1 MGSSGDSG
9 QPAATS
15 HTTFTPMAAFLTT
28 ITPASAVLT
37 AAAVTNPTTT
47 ATSSNPSSSTVITA
61 TTTNA
66 SHTTGFAHIP
76 PAPVGMGDLA
86 SVTAISTTI
95 SAGQVVGTGDNGF
108 GRTFSSFFN
117 RNPATSGRIE
127 LGMGGSTCTGGELAD
142 GFSTDTSQSFST
154 TADRAAAVYL
164 VLRTGTIYHDRCT
177 VSAQYYVRS
186 ASGRPQVLRSGLGVS
201 MTVSHDTSAASV
213 SVSCGTADA
222 STGAATCSYTGSE
235 HLGWF
240 DTSQA
245 EAATVTISVR
255 YDSAEVASSTPAS
268 ITLAPLVEHGALER
282 AGMVVTMPYSPRF
295 QQDTFSSVVSA
306 HTGGYALS
314 TFGFVVMY
322 DSEVLEYN
330 SVEGDSKYLA
340 PTVNDYTTGQVVV
353 ITSGLASGVTDA
365 EVTGSNVRL
374 AELSF
379 TVQGATSGGLHTTHS
394 SALTCTVS
402 EMVSTSTITIDGTVN
417 VAAQIDDEQGG
428 AVTEGQLTVQKREV
442 VGIYAYVGNAELFN
456 TACLSGVNVSTAVTV
471 QRVYNQAGASD
482 GTVVDAMCSVNES
495 WARVVAVHESCE
507 VHAAAGH
514 TEGGSGIIIGVEAEE
529 DGATHSTAVEMS
541 VWFPQDVKVE
551 AADHELGHIGS
562 SSSGNGTCDQRLFQG
577 TQLYAEASFGGIG
590 MNATRDLD
598 VTALMTFAAD
608 DPSVVEVDGCSV
620 RGMRTGSAVV
630 HGMSGDGATQ
640 LAFASGAS
648 ISVVDAEVLVTRLS
662 AVLVTGAVFEELE
675 SPVALDMAAEVQG
688 NVTLLQELQSEGAS
702 GVIFVYAA
710 FEDGTWQELKRADN
724 VTVEVQPEYASS
736 LTVVETTSGNADFQ
750 GLVPS
755 GGESAVSHD
764 VLLPTWRHPCS
775 GEVIA
780 IGTGTVNV
788 SLAEPVSV
796 VVSSKYTRMTREED
810 AASASPISLPTSSA
824 LTVEV
829 TYDDGTTKDFT
840 ADGRTEYA
848 VTTGAGLVQVVD
860 ATAGAI
866 SEATG
871 FGLVTIVVTF
881 PTYSAASGMNASV
894 DLQVVGLDHVTI
906 RSSPYPSYSGSS
918 STDKTTLSLLLC
930 TAVFQR
936 AVLKLTAVLTD
947 SQTADVT
954 SSSRFASSNATAL
967 MISDTTMIPAVAG
980 AYNVSGAF
988 EGHDSANLLI
998 TVSGGAVMASSIT
1011 HSTSWGSG
1019 DTFGGVVNTTK
1030 TLGIK
1035 MVFGDGTMFTDLV
1048 SGTQSSWVGA
1058 SELAVF
1064 ASDAPDRVGVST
1076 GGVAEL
1082 RLNHYAAVSITASA
1096 ACSVEGM
1103 EAVSSSDEV
1112 YANLQAAAYDVD
1124 LGSPSGLQLEAT
1136 AAGSELNVPVW
1147 IETGS
1152 GTLQLFDILL
1162 QFDAAHLEAVAC
1174 AVGDEWS
1181 QYSFT
1186 CTINDPPEEVLLT
1199 GVEIS
1204 TDVQGLVQVAT
1215 VTFLVKGTFDVTP
1228 LEGVVQGLQ
1237 CSNYESSEEVSIVA
1251 GRGELVQLDGRRRHV
1266 LQAAA
1271 LSPPPR
1277 WRQRP
1282 WVRSRRLQQT
1292 GRMLGDVNGDGV
1304 FDVFDT
1310 QDAKKWAAGVPGY
1323 TMEEVSELSAF
1334 QRQQLD
1340 PTLDYLT
1347 DPNVTSNCPAG
1358 WDVGTPCPS
1367 PKDTQYLQYVYA
1379 NFLRF
1384 VALATAD
1391 DVASM
1396 LSVPEDPEGTLAINV
1411 TVYDKT
1417 GEMVT
1422 GNTTMV
1428 KYELEVTGVN
1438 QEMQLSGD
1446 RQCSQ

>member
-1 MGSSGDSG
+1 
-9 QPAATS
+9 
-15 HTTFTPMAAFLTT
+15 
-28 ITPASAVLT
+28 
-37 AAAVTNPTTT
+37 
-47 ATSSNPSSSTVITA
+47 
-61 TTTNA
+61 
-66 SHTTGFAHIP
+66 
-76 PAPVGMGDLA
+76 
-86 SVTAISTTI
+86 
-95 SAGQVVGTGDNGF
+95 
-108 GRTFSSFFN
+108 
-117 RNPATSGRIE
+117 
-127 LGMGGSTCTGGELAD
+127 MGGSTCTGGELAD

-154 TADRAAAVYL
+154 TADRATAVYL

-213 SVSCGTADA
+213 SV
-222 STGAATCSYTGSE
+222 
-235 HLGWF
+235 
-240 DTSQA
+240 
-245 EAATVTISVR
+245 
-255 YDSAEVASSTPAS
+255 
-268 ITLAPLVEHGALER
+268 EHGALER
-282 AGMVVTMPYSPRF
+282 AGMV
-295 QQDTFSSVVSA
+295 
-306 HTGGYALS
+306 
-314 TFGFVVMY
+314 
-322 DSEVLEYN
+322 
-330 SVEGDSKYLA
+330 
-340 PTVNDYTTGQVVV
+340 
-353 ITSGLASGVTDA
+353 
-365 EVTGSNVRL
+365 
-374 AELSF
+374 
-379 TVQGATSGGLHTTHS
+379 GATSGGLHTTHS

-482 GTVVDAMCSVNES
+482 GTVVDAMCAVNES

-796 VVSSKYTRMTREED
+796 VVSSK
-810 AASASPISLPTSSA
+810 
-824 LTVEV
+824 
-829 TYDDGTTKDFT
+829 
-840 ADGRTEYA
+840 
-848 VTTGAGLVQVVD
+848 
-860 ATAGAI
+860 
-866 SEATG
+866 
-871 FGLVTIVVTF
+871 
-881 PTYSAASGMNASV
+881 
-894 DLQVVGLDHVTI
+894 
-906 RSSPYPSYSGSS
+906 
-918 STDKTTLSLLLC
+918 
-930 TAVFQR
+930 
-936 AVLKLTAVLTD
+936 
-947 SQTADVT
+947 
-954 SSSRFASSNATAL
+954 
-967 MISDTTMIPAVAG
+967 
-980 AYNVSGAF
+980 
-988 EGHDSANLLI
+988 
-998 TVSGGAVMASSIT
+998 VSGGAVMASSIT
-1011 HSTSWGSG
+1011 HTTSWGSG

-1082 RLNHYAAVSITASA
+1082 RLNHYAAVSLS
-1096 ACSVEGM
+1096 SWMGGGGM
-1103 EAVSSSDEV
+1103 S
-1112 YANLQAAAYDVD
+1112 
-1124 LGSPSGLQLEAT
+1124 
-1136 AAGSELNVPVW
+1136 
-1147 IETGS
+1147 
-1152 GTLQLFDILL
+1152 
-1162 QFDAAHLEAVAC
+1162 
-1174 AVGDEWS
+1174 
-1181 QYSFT
+1181 
-1186 CTINDPPEEVLLT
+1186 
-1199 GVEIS
+1199 
-1204 TDVQGLVQVAT
+1204 
-1215 VTFLVKGTFDVTP
+1215 
-1228 LEGVVQGLQ
+1228 
-1237 CSNYESSEEVSIVA
+1237 
-1251 GRGELVQLDGRRRHV
+1251 
-1266 LQAAA
+1266 
-1271 LSPPPR
+1271 
-1277 WRQRP
+1277 
-1282 WVRSRRLQQT
+1282 SRRQH
-1292 GRMLGDVNGDGV
+1292 
-1304 FDVFDT
+1304 
-1310 QDAKKWAAGVPGY
+1310 
-1323 TMEEVSELSAF
+1323 
-1334 QRQQLD
+1334 
-1340 PTLDYLT
+1340 
-1347 DPNVTSNCPAG
+1347 
-1358 WDVGTPCPS
+1358 
-1367 PKDTQYLQYVYA
+1367 
-1379 NFLRF
+1379 
-1384 VALATAD
+1384 
-1391 DVASM
+1391 
-1396 LSVPEDPEGTLAINV
+1396 
-1411 TVYDKT
+1411 
-1417 GEMVT
+1417 
-1422 GNTTMV
+1422 
-1428 KYELEVTGVN
+1428 
-1438 QEMQLSGD
+1438 
-1446 RQCSQ
+1446 

>member
-1 MGSSGDSG
+1 
-9 QPAATS
+9 
-15 HTTFTPMAAFLTT
+15 
-28 ITPASAVLT
+28 
-37 AAAVTNPTTT
+37 
-47 ATSSNPSSSTVITA
+47 
-61 TTTNA
+61 
-66 SHTTGFAHIP
+66 
-76 PAPVGMGDLA
+76 
-86 SVTAISTTI
+86 
-95 SAGQVVGTGDNGF
+95 
-108 GRTFSSFFN
+108 
-117 RNPATSGRIE
+117 
-127 LGMGGSTCTGGELAD
+127 MGGSTCTGGELAD

-154 TADRAAAVYL
+154 TADRATAVYL

-213 SVSCGTADA
+213 S
-222 STGAATCSYTGSE
+222 
-235 HLGWF
+235 
-240 DTSQA
+240 
-245 EAATVTISVR
+245 
-255 YDSAEVASSTPAS
+255 
-268 ITLAPLVEHGALER
+268 VEHGALER

-482 GTVVDAMCSVNES
+482 GTVVDAMCAVNES

-829 TYDDGTTKDFT
+829 
-840 ADGRTEYA
+840 
-848 VTTGAGLVQVVD
+848 
-860 ATAGAI
+860 
-866 SEATG
+866 
-871 FGLVTIVVTF
+871 
-881 PTYSAASGMNASV
+881 
-894 DLQVVGLDHVTI
+894 VGLDHVTI

-954 SSSRFASSNATAL
+954 SSS
-967 MISDTTMIPAVAG
+967 
-980 AYNVSGAF
+980 
-988 EGHDSANLLI
+988 SANLLI

-1011 HSTSWGSG
+1011 HTTSWGSG

-1082 RLNHYAAVSITASA
+1082 RLNHYAAV
-1096 ACSVEGM
+1096 
-1103 EAVSSSDEV
+1103 
-1112 YANLQAAAYDVD
+1112 
-1124 LGSPSGLQLEAT
+1124 
-1136 AAGSELNVPVW
+1136 
-1147 IETGS
+1147 
-1152 GTLQLFDILL
+1152 
-1162 QFDAAHLEAVAC
+1162 
-1174 AVGDEWS
+1174 
-1181 QYSFT
+1181 
-1186 CTINDPPEEVLLT
+1186 
-1199 GVEIS
+1199 
-1204 TDVQGLVQVAT
+1204 AT

-1282 WVRSRRLQQT
+1282 WCGWVVVQRLHHLRLPRSKQPAP
-1292 GRMLGDVNGDGV
+1292 RMPI
-1304 FDVFDT
+1304 F
-1310 QDAKKWAAGVPGY
+1310 AASI
-1323 TMEEVSELSAF
+1323 T
-1334 QRQQLD
+1334 
-1340 PTLDYLT
+1340 
-1347 DPNVTSNCPAG
+1347 
-1358 WDVGTPCPS
+1358 
-1367 PKDTQYLQYVYA
+1367 
-1379 NFLRF
+1379 
-1384 VALATAD
+1384 TA
-1391 DVASM
+1391 A
-1396 LSVPEDPEGTLAINV
+1396 
-1411 TVYDKT
+1411 
-1417 GEMVT
+1417 
-1422 GNTTMV
+1422 TTMRN
-1428 KYELEVTGVN
+1428 LTTTALPN
-1438 QEMQLSGD
+1438 PA
-1446 RQCSQ
+1446 

>member
-1 MGSSGDSG
+1 
-9 QPAATS
+9 
-15 HTTFTPMAAFLTT
+15 
-28 ITPASAVLT
+28 
-37 AAAVTNPTTT
+37 
-47 ATSSNPSSSTVITA
+47 
-61 TTTNA
+61 
-66 SHTTGFAHIP
+66 
-76 PAPVGMGDLA
+76 
-86 SVTAISTTI
+86 
-95 SAGQVVGTGDNGF
+95 
-108 GRTFSSFFN
+108 
-117 RNPATSGRIE
+117 
-127 LGMGGSTCTGGELAD
+127 MGGSTCTGGELAD

-213 SVSCGTADA
+213 SV
-222 STGAATCSYTGSE
+222 
-235 HLGWF
+235 
-240 DTSQA
+240 
-245 EAATVTISVR
+245 
-255 YDSAEVASSTPAS
+255 
-268 ITLAPLVEHGALER
+268 EHGALER
-282 AGMVVTMPYSPRF
+282 AGMV
-295 QQDTFSSVVSA
+295 
-306 HTGGYALS
+306 
-314 TFGFVVMY
+314 
-322 DSEVLEYN
+322 
-330 SVEGDSKYLA
+330 
-340 PTVNDYTTGQVVV
+340 
-353 ITSGLASGVTDA
+353 
-365 EVTGSNVRL
+365 
-374 AELSF
+374 
-379 TVQGATSGGLHTTHS
+379 GATSGGLHTTHS

-871 FGLVTIVVTF
+871 FGLVTIVV
-881 PTYSAASGMNASV
+881 
-894 DLQVVGLDHVTI
+894 
-906 RSSPYPSYSGSS
+906 
-918 STDKTTLSLLLC
+918 
-930 TAVFQR
+930 
-936 AVLKLTAVLTD
+936 
-947 SQTADVT
+947 
-954 SSSRFASSNATAL
+954 
-967 MISDTTMIPAVAG
+967 
-980 AYNVSGAF
+980 
-988 EGHDSANLLI
+988 
-998 TVSGGAVMASSIT
+998 SGGAVMASSIT

-1082 RLNHYAAVSITASA
+1082 RLNHYAAVSL
-1096 ACSVEGM
+1096 
-1103 EAVSSSDEV
+1103 SSWM
-1112 YANLQAAAYDVD
+1112 
-1124 LGSPSGLQLEAT
+1124 GG
-1136 AAGSELNVPVW
+1136 G
-1147 IETGS
+1147 
-1152 GTLQLFDILL
+1152 GT
-1162 QFDAAHLEAVAC
+1162 
-1174 AVGDEWS
+1174 S
-1181 QYSFT
+1181 
-1186 CTINDPPEEVLLT
+1186 
-1199 GVEIS
+1199 
-1204 TDVQGLVQVAT
+1204 
-1215 VTFLVKGTFDVTP
+1215 
-1228 LEGVVQGLQ
+1228 
-1237 CSNYESSEEVSIVA
+1237 
-1251 GRGELVQLDGRRRHV
+1251 
-1266 LQAAA
+1266 
-1271 LSPPPR
+1271 
-1277 WRQRP
+1277 
-1282 WVRSRRLQQT
+1282 SRRQH
-1292 GRMLGDVNGDGV
+1292 
-1304 FDVFDT
+1304 
-1310 QDAKKWAAGVPGY
+1310 
-1323 TMEEVSELSAF
+1323 
-1334 QRQQLD
+1334 
-1340 PTLDYLT
+1340 
-1347 DPNVTSNCPAG
+1347 
-1358 WDVGTPCPS
+1358 
-1367 PKDTQYLQYVYA
+1367 
-1379 NFLRF
+1379 
-1384 VALATAD
+1384 
-1391 DVASM
+1391 
-1396 LSVPEDPEGTLAINV
+1396 
-1411 TVYDKT
+1411 
-1417 GEMVT
+1417 
-1422 GNTTMV
+1422 
-1428 KYELEVTGVN
+1428 
-1438 QEMQLSGD
+1438 
-1446 RQCSQ
+1446 